1 MVLGQPKKT
10 HPKRSKD
17 RVHQMGQTQ
26 IYHGHAHAH
35 GLPNDTEYQQV
46 HRLEGGGSRGQV
58 SVQFFGTLSLKSHQE
73 VDKRHW

>member
-46 HRLEGGGSRGQV
+46 HRLEGGGSRVASKCPILWNLVTEKPPG
-58 SVQFFGTLSLKSHQE
+58 G
-73 VDKRHW
+73 

>member
-17 RVHQMGQTQ
+17 RVHQMGQNQ
-26 IYHGHAHAH
+26 IYHG
-35 GLPNDTEYQQV
+35 LPIDTEYQQV

>member
-17 RVHQMGQTQ
+17 RVHQMGQTR
-26 IYHGHAHAH
+26 ICY
-35 GLPNDTEYQQV
+35 GLPIDTEYQQV

-58 SVQFFGTLSLKSHQE
+58 SVQFYGTLSMESHQE